1 MLSITLGPL
10 ALPLAPV
17 ALLLSIAL
25 SAWLASRL
33 ARRTGADAAQADRS
47 VMHAAG
53 IGLLAARLVHI
64 AGQADLYAAAPL
76 SALDLRDGGWHL
88 PSGLAAGLVVL
99 LHALYRHP
107 ALRSALV
114 AGASAGLLLW
124 GGVLV
129 WQQQQRPPA
138 LPDLELVSFPAA
150 QPVVLPTLLRGQPTV
165 VNLWA
170 SWCGPCRQEMPVL
183 HAAQQREQARG
194 AAGVR
199 FLYINQG
206 ESAQAVQSY
215 LHTLGL
221 PLQNVLLDP
230 GARLGPA
237 IGSRGLPT
245 TLFLDA
251 WGRPVSA
258 HFGVLSSVALET
270 RLRDLRSL
278 GAPGQRP
285 PP

>member
-25 SAWLASRL
+25 AAGLASRL

-47 VMHAAG
+47 ILHAAG
-53 IGLLAARLVHI
+53 IGLLVARLVHI
-64 AGQADLYAAAPL
+64 AWQADLYAAAPL

-88 PSGLAAGLVVL
+88 PSGLAAGLAVL

-107 ALRSALV
+107 ALRRALG
-114 AGASAGLLLW
+114 AGAAVGLGLW

-138 LPDLELVSFPAA
+138 LPALVLRHVPTGHAVA
-150 QPVVLPTLLRGQPTV
+150 LPTLLRGQPTV

-221 PLQNVLLDP
+221 PLQEVLLDP

-258 HFGVLSSVALET
+258 HFGVLSAVALET
-270 RLRDLRSL
+270 RLRALRSL
-278 GAPGQRP
+278 GAPGGTLP
-285 PP
+285 P

>member
-25 SAWLASRL
+25 AAWLASQR

-53 IGLLAARLVHI
+53 FGLLVARLVHL
-64 AGQADLYAAAPL
+64 ASQADLYVAAPL

-88 PSGLAAGLVVL
+88 PSGLAAGLAVL

-114 AGASAGLLLW
+114 TGASTGLLLW

-138 LPDLELVSFPAA
+138 LPALVLGNFPAA
-150 QPVVLPTLLRGQPTV
+150 QPVALPTLLRGQPTV

-183 HAAQQREQARG
+183 HAAQLREQARG
-194 AAGVR
+194 TAGVR
-199 FLYINQG
+199 FLFVNQG
-206 ESAQAVQSY
+206 ESAQAVQTY
-215 LHTLGL
+215 LDAQGL
-221 PLQNVLLDP
+221 PLQGVLLDP
-230 GARLGPA
+230 GSRLGPA
-237 IGSRGLPT
+237 VGSRGLPT

-251 WGRPVSA
+251 WGRPAAA
-258 HFGVLSSVALET
+258 HFGVLSAVALET
-270 RLRDLRSL
+270 RLRELRSL
-278 GAPGQRP
+278 GMPTGTLP
-285 PP
+285 P